1 LPKAIIVAPEHDI
14 HAFAVQ
20 LAGKS
25 LGAEIPIIDIGTFPA
40 DIRLSTFLGAGAT
53 KTILRHPFLGEIAA
67 NEISGLWWRRPRWP
81 DPDKVIAHPTASR
94 VAAAESWQAI
104 VGSLMATV
112 KNVFNEPAKSA
123 AAAVKL
129 FQLEMAAFMGLRV
142 PRTLVTNDPEQ
153 ARSFVENQSAGAI
166 CKMLSG
172 ATAGP
177 GFETH
182 RLEKLDDLWR
192 IKNCPIF
199 LQEYVAGEHDV
210 RVTVIG
216 ERVFSARIEFEKD
229 QNCIDTHFTSKS
241 ISETRLPLDIEVKI
255 TSLVRTHGL
264 VYSAVDLRYSNGEY
278 TFFELNPEG
287 QYLWIEIESGLPISA
302 EIARRLIGT

>member
-1 LPKAIIVAPEHDI
+1 
-14 HAFAVQ
+14 
-20 LAGKS
+20 
-25 LGAEIPIIDIGTFPA
+25 
-40 DIRLSTFLGAGAT
+40 
-53 KTILRHPFLGEIAA
+53 
-67 NEISGLWWRRPRWP
+67 
-81 DPDKVIAHPTASR
+81 VIAHPTASR

-123 AAAVKL
+123 AAALKL
-129 FQLEMAAFMGLRV
+129 FQLEMAAFMGLRF

-199 LQEYVAGEHDV
+199 LQEYVAAEHDV

-216 ERVFSARIEFEKD
+216 ERVFSARIEFEND
-229 QNCIDTHFTSKS
+229 QNCIDTRFTSKS
-241 ISETRLPLDIEVKI
+241 ISETRLPLDRGVDYKPRTNSWACVQCSRSKI
-255 TSLVRTHGL
+255 
-264 VYSAVDLRYSNGEY
+264 
-278 TFFELNPEG
+278 
-287 QYLWIEIESGLPISA
+287 
-302 EIARRLIGT
+302 

>member
-20 LAGKS
+20 LAGKN
-25 LGAEIPIIDIGTFPA
+25 LGVEISIKFPT

-53 KTILRHPFLGEIAA
+53 KTFLRHPVLGEIAA

-182 RLEKLDDLWR
+182 RLEKLGDLWR
-192 IKNCPIF
+192 IKKCPIF

-210 RVTVIG
+210 RVTAIG

-229 QNCIDTHFTSKS
+229 QNCIDTRFTSKS

-255 TSLVRTHGL
+255 ASLVRTLGL
-264 VYSAVDLRYSNGEY
+264 VYSAVDLRYSDGEY

-287 QYLWIEIESGLPISA
+287 QYLWIEIESGLAISA
-302 EIARRLIGT
+302 EIARRLIVT